1 MHQWGFFFP
10 QKINELKFL
19 KWNEVIEDKHGSSC
33 CHCCPVC
40 PARPAPFGVA
50 GVSLHFLS
58 VSPSCFS
65 LNNLIKRRGSQSDHL
80 LIGSDQRWTRWVAE
94 QHPVSMLQR
103 ILEHG
108 RHRHPTW
115 CRANGN
121 QTQFINSVNS
131 IRRFRPTPIETAWKS
146 WIKIPQNERQL
157 IEATINQADDAI
169 TRFGCHGIDC
179 YRLGSDEPR

>member
-1 MHQWGFFFP
+1 MHHWGFFFP

-33 CHCCPVC
+33 CHCCPAC

-80 LIGSDQRWTRWVAE
+80 LIDSELRPEFQCCKESWSMADIVIRLDAEPMAIKRNSLIQWTQYADFDRL
-94 QHPVSMLQR
+94 PLK
-103 ILEHG
+103 LHG
-108 RHRHPTW
+108 NH
-115 CRANGN
+115 GL
-121 QTQFINSVNS
+121 
-131 IRRFRPTPIETAWKS
+131 KS
-146 WIKIPQNERQL
+146 LKTNDNW
-157 IEATINQADDAI
+157 
-169 TRFGCHGIDC
+169 
-179 YRLGSDEPR
+179 